1 MWLLWVGV
9 ALIILKLLEISV
21 FATLSWWWV
30 TVPFVLALIW
40 FEVFEQRLGLDKK
53 KAFDEME
60 ALQEEAHQGRAGIE
74 QEPARPVIGPRVRD
88 GCAVARALGPD

>member
-9 ALIILKLLEISV
+9 ALIILKVLEISV

-30 TVPFVLALIW
+30 TLPFVLALIW
-40 FEVFEQRLGLDKK
+40 FEVFERRLGLDKK

-60 ALQEEAHQGRAGIE
+60 AHKKKRIKDALEANRSRRGR
-74 QEPARPVIGPRVRD
+74 
-88 GCAVARALGPD
+88 

>member
-9 ALIILKLLEISV
+9 ALIVLKVLEISV
-21 FATLSWWWV
+21 FATLSWWWISL
-30 TVPFVLALIW
+30 PFVLALIW

-60 ALQEEAHQGRAGIE
+60 AHKKKRIKDALESNRSRRGR
-74 QEPARPVIGPRVRD
+74 
-88 GCAVARALGPD
+88 

>member
-9 ALIILKLLEISV
+9 ALIILKVLEISV
-21 FATLSWWWV
+21 FANLSWWWI
-30 TVPFVLALIW
+30 TLPFVLALVW

-60 ALQEEAHQGRAGIE
+60 AHKKKRIKDALESNRSRRGR
-74 QEPARPVIGPRVRD
+74 
-88 GCAVARALGPD
+88 

>member
-53 KAFDEME
+53 KAMDEIEDYKKKRIKDALE
-60 ALQEEAHQGRAGIE
+60 ANRSRRGR
-74 QEPARPVIGPRVRD
+74 
-88 GCAVARALGPD
+88 

>member
-9 ALIILKLLEISV
+9 ALIVLKVLEISV
-21 FATLSWWWV
+21 FATLSWWWISL
-30 TVPFVLALIW
+30 PFVLALIW

-60 ALQEEAHQGRAGIE
+60 AHKKKRIKDALEANRSRRGR
-74 QEPARPVIGPRVRD
+74 
-88 GCAVARALGPD
+88 

>member
-60 ALQEEAHQGRAGIE
+60 AYKKKRIKDALEANRSRRGR
-74 QEPARPVIGPRVRD
+74 
-88 GCAVARALGPD
+88 

>member
-9 ALIILKLLEISV
+9 ALIILKVLEISV
-21 FATLSWWWV
+21 FATLSWWWICL
-30 TVPFVLALIW
+30 PFVLALIW

-60 ALQEEAHQGRAGIE
+60 AHKKKRIKDALESNRSRRGR
-74 QEPARPVIGPRVRD
+74 
-88 GCAVARALGPD
+88 